1 MSIIAKRIVP
11 VMQKIPFLALAS
23 LAAVFVF
30 PSLAIAQ
37 EVAAAA
43 PTAPTI
49 SGADTAWM
57 MVSTLLVLMMT
68 IPGLALFYG
77 GMVQRGSVLAVLAQ
91 SFGICCLISILWVMF
106 GYSLAFTEGSKFIG
120 GTSRVMLAGMD
131 MKTLSGTIPESVFVF
146 FQMTFA
152 IITTAL
158 IMGSVATRIKFSS
171 MMVFAGLFMTLIY
184 APVCHWVWGPAGL
197 LSSINAPDNKG
208 IFGFGV
214 PLDFAGGTVVHI
226 NAGIAGLV
234 AALLIRKGH
243 DFDKRRK
250 NTPPYNIG
258 FSLIGASLLWVGWF
272 GFNAGSAV
280 AAGERAGMAMLV
292 THIATA
298 AAALGWMIVE
308 WMTVKK
314 PTVLGLI
321 SGAVAGLVA
330 ITPASG
336 FVGVNGALAIGFI
349 AGVGCFYGSQLKY
362 KFGYDDTL
370 DVFGIHCVGGIIGA
384 ILTGVF
390 AVSAVGGVGGL
401 LETGDANQL
410 FAQIEGVLA
419 TLIYS
424 GTVSFILLKLIDVIM
439 GLRVDENA
447 EQQGL
452 DMSLHGEKIHH

>member
-1 MSIIAKRIVP
+1 MQIKLESGQVALFKRLSSVIALIFVCAS
-11 VMQKIPFLALAS
+11 IPFAS
-23 LAAVFVF
+23 
-30 PSLAIAQ
+30 IAQ
-37 EVAAAA
+37 DAAA
-43 PTAPTI
+43 TAPTMN
-49 SGADTAWM
+49 GADTAWM
-57 MVSTLLVLMMT
+57 MVSSLLVLMMT

-91 SFGICCLISILWVMF
+91 SFGICCFISILWVAF
-106 GYSLAFTEGSKFIG
+106 GYSLAFTEGTPFIG
-120 GTSRVMLAGMD
+120 NTSRFFLNGMD

-152 IITTAL
+152 IITAAL
-158 IMGSVATRIKFSS
+158 IMGAVATRIKFSS
-171 MMVFAGLFMTLIY
+171 MLVFAGLFMTLIY
-184 APVCHWVWGPAGL
+184 APICHWVWGPAGL

-208 IFGFGV
+208 LFGFGV

-250 NTPPYNIG
+250 NTPPYNIA

-280 AAGERAGMAMLV
+280 ASGERAGMAMLV

-298 AAALGWMIVE
+298 SAAMGWMVVE
-308 WMTVKK
+308 WLTVKK
-314 PTVLGLI
+314 PTVLGMI

-336 FVGVNGALAIGFI
+336 FVGVGGALAIGFA
-349 AGVGCFYGSQLKY
+349 AGIVCFYGSQLKY

-370 DVFGIHCVGGIIGA
+370 DVFGIHCVGGILGA

-390 AVSAVGGVGGL
+390 AVSSVGGVGGL
-401 LETGDANQL
+401 LETGDINQL
-410 FAQIEGVLA
+410 LAQIEGVVV
-419 TLIYS
+419 TLVYS
-424 GTVSFILLKLIDVIM
+424 GVMSFILLKLIDAIM
-439 GLRVDENA
+439 GLRVDENT
-447 EQQGL
+447 EMQGL
-452 DMSLHGEKIHH
+452 DMGMHGEKIHH